1 MSTGRRGQTPSVR
14 SFAPRFDV
22 RETSDAS
29 LLDGELAGIA
39 QNDIDIEFSDSDTL
53 KEKESTEMVKSGDK
67 QVSKND
73 NRKHRYWD
81 SVKAS
86 LKNGILSIVVPKRIV
101 NTSSKKIAIE

>member
-53 KEKESTEMVKSGDK
+53 VIKGRSEREYHSGTPE
-67 QVSKND
+67 QTT
-73 NRKHRYWD
+73 
-81 SVKAS
+81 
-86 LKNGILSIVVPKRIV
+86 P
-101 NTSSKKIAIE
+101 EPP